1 MSVEVLFK
9 LSLTTKNVSGDS
21 KNMTETMLG
30 DGSRD
35 TRGGNRRRPVRG
47 GGENTVERCLAE
59 NMARAANL
67 RRGECPKRAK
77 YRVYATLLKI
87 DEKLSN

>member
-1 MSVEVLFK
+1 MSTIQLEVLFQ

-35 TRGGNRRRPVRG
+35 TRGGSRRRPVRG
-47 GGENTVERCLAE
+47 GGENTVERCLAG
-59 NMARAANL
+59 NMARAADL
-67 RRGECPKRAK
+67 RRGECAKGVK
-77 YRVYATLLKI
+77 YRYYAITLF
-87 DEKLSN
+87 